1 MKNRNYQIILFIL
14 ATLSISNITIAA
26 KLKKN
31 DYIKNKTEKSVVL
44 FDVNWGRK
52 WACGQFEN
60 AQLLSLTFEKLGVAV
75 EKHNKYS
82 KIELKTP
89 SRAFAKLNF
98 KNYGFL
104 VEPGEYAFSGWAVKA
119 AKSTTDVGTFK
130 ATRRD
135 LVTGEVNFGGTF
147 EVQKDEIIFIGNFFL
162 DCYQSPIPWRYYPDG
177 KEAFEFL
184 KEEYSNKYKFIDKD
198 KIQFRLLKTSNFGQ
212 PYELQ

>member
-1 MKNRNYQIILFIL
+1 MKKINYQTILLLLVTFF
-14 ATLSISNITIAA
+14 ISNFTFAA

-31 DYIKNKTEKSVVL
+31 DYIKNKFEKSVVL
-44 FDVNWGRK
+44 IDVNWGRK

-60 AQLLSLTFEKLGVAV
+60 AQLLSLTFEKLGVAI

-89 SRAFAKLNF
+89 SRAFAKSNF

-119 AKSTTDVGTFK
+119 AKSETDVGTFK
-130 ATRRD
+130 ATRSD
-135 LVTGEVNFGGTF
+135 LVTEEVNFGGTF
-147 EVQKDEIIFIGNFFL
+147 EVQKEEVIFIGNFFL
-162 DCYQSPIPWRYYPDG
+162 DCYRSPIPWRYYPDG

-184 KEEYSNKYKFIDKD
+184 KGKYSNKY
-198 KIQFRLLKTSNFGQ
+198 S
-212 PYELQ
+212 